1 MKYLTKSKMAEYIAT
16 TVADEKKLEYSSEQ
30 RLKESEIE
38 KIIACAR
45 QKTELAAKYL
55 NNRIDFSNLEG
66 GIIVAIVFNNKKLT
80 ICFSN
85 GTYIILKQAKIIEV
99 EKIFG
104 TPMLIAL
111 ELYRVND
118 KKFELHLLLNDG
130 EYKYLT
136 VSCSKLLLKNFV
148 TKS

>member
-66 GIIVAIVFNNKKLT
+66 AIT
-80 ICFSN
+80 
-85 GTYIILKQAKIIEV
+85 
-99 EKIFG
+99 
-104 TPMLIAL
+104 
-111 ELYRVND
+111 
-118 KKFELHLLLNDG
+118 
-130 EYKYLT
+130 
-136 VSCSKLLLKNFV
+136 
-148 TKS
+148 